1 MGKIKLYDIAKEFDM
16 SSKDILAIA
25 VKLNIDAKSHLSSV
39 SDEDAERIRKE
50 AKNTNKTKPNNVKKD
65 SKKVADNKGATPVI
79 IRREVIVE
87 DTTKKSAIPEKK
99 EEKKSNNVGFVERKN
114 KDFNIVYRNKPSKP
128 MTFDELFGKKK
139 EDKKEEK
146 VEEKKVEEQPKVQ
159 EQVQENLKIEE
170 KKDAEMKVETEIKN
184 TKQELSLIHI

>member
-39 SDEDAERIRKE
+39 SDEDAEKIRKE
-50 AKNTNKTKPNNVKKD
+50 AKNTNKTKQNNVKKD

-87 DTTKKSAIPEKK
+87 DTTKKSAVPEKK
-99 EEKKSNNVGFVERKN
+99 KEKIK
-114 KDFNIVYRNKPSKP
+114 ILI
-128 MTFDELFGKKK
+128 LF
-139 EDKKEEK
+139 
-146 VEEKKVEEQPKVQ
+146 
-159 EQVQENLKIEE
+159 IE
-170 KKDAEMKVETEIKN
+170 TN
-184 TKQELSLIHI
+184 HLNQ

>member
-50 AKNTNKTKPNNVKKD
+50 AKNTNKTKQNNVKKD
-65 SKKVADNKGATPVI
+65 SKKLADSKGATPVI

-87 DTTKKSAIPEKK
+87 DTTKKSAVPEKK

-139 EDKKEEK
+139 EDKKLEEI
-146 VEEKKVEEQPKVQ
+146 VFD
-159 EQVQENLKIEE
+159 
-170 KKDAEMKVETEIKN
+170 KDIVISYKSDHSAVRRVYG
-184 TKQELSLIHI
+184 SLLFPSVGKRFQ

>member
-87 DTTKKSAIPEKK
+87 DTTKKSAVPEKK
-99 EEKKSNNVGFVERKN
+99 EEKNQIML
-114 KDFNIVYRNKPSKP
+114 D
-128 MTFDELFGKKK
+128 L
-139 EDKKEEK
+139 
-146 VEEKKVEEQPKVQ
+146 
-159 EQVQENLKIEE
+159 
-170 KKDAEMKVETEIKN
+170 
-184 TKQELSLIHI
+184 

>member
-25 VKLNIDAKSHLSSV
+25 VKLNIDVKSHLSSV
-39 SDEDAERIRKE
+39 SNEDAERIRKE

-87 DTTKKSAIPEKK
+87 DTTKKSAVPEKK
-99 EEKKSNNVGFVERKN
+99 EEKK
-114 KDFNIVYRNKPSKP
+114 D
-128 MTFDELFGKKK
+128 
-139 EDKKEEK
+139 DKKEKAENK
-146 VEEKKVEEQPKVQ
+146 SEKK
-159 EQVQENLKIEE
+159 I
-170 KKDAEMKVETEIKN
+170 
-184 TKQELSLIHI
+184 S

>member
-1 MGKIKLYDIAKEFDM
+1 MLLGKIKLYDIAKEFDM

-87 DTTKKSAIPEKK
+87 DTTKKSIIKMHSKFYSNWKSFFNKNQQFYFDGSMSDKAMYYINVNKK
-99 EEKKSNNVGFVERKN
+99 FTKF
-114 KDFNIVYRNKPSKP
+114 RNGRPQIIS
-128 MTFDELFGKKK
+128 
-139 EDKKEEK
+139 
-146 VEEKKVEEQPKVQ
+146 
-159 EQVQENLKIEE
+159 
-170 KKDAEMKVETEIKN
+170 
-184 TKQELSLIHI
+184 